1 MSTFNVHDTV
11 TLMTSYHANTR
22 FALTRLA
29 DDKDDPRSV
38 YQMCLADYR
47 HPSEDATLLQK
58 ASDRSF
64 AVESDRPSLKLCPLQ
79 DPLCLSASN
88 TTMITQFAYGDECYQ
103 VYAFDPDKV

>member
-11 TLMTSYHANTR
+11 TLMTSRHANTR

-29 DDKDDPRSV
+29 NDDKDDHRSV
-38 YQMCLADYR
+38 YQMCLADYQ

-64 AVESDRPSLKLCPLQ
+64 AVESDRPSLKL
-79 DPLCLSASN
+79 
-88 TTMITQFAYGDECYQ
+88 
-103 VYAFDPDKV
+103 